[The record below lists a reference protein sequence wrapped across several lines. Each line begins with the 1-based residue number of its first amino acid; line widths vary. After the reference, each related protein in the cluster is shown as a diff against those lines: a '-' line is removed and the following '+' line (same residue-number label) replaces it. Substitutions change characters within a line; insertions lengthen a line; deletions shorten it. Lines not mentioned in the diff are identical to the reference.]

1 MLRGQALTSLT
12 AIFGS
17 SQEKPAEESEK
28 LLNLYWNRAE
38 LKKEFAELRKEQLR
52 LQGRIKQ
59 QEGARAR
66 SEQKLDHIEQLLLDR
81 EWVYSVLV
89 HYQFRALN
97 LRCQSK
103 LEKFAEQLKQQREQ
117 RQHSRLLSDWNARLQ
132 KEKEDI
138 ERGIREQ
145 RMRIQLLEDR
155 LQAERHRLV
164 MMNGFVR
171 FFRRRSL
178 TATLDGIAGEI
189 EAAHAEETRLLECC
203 TEVTNRQPPDTQGLD
218 IPTKRMINF
227 MILAFAQQIYLHFRE
242 DELVTMAKEA
252 GEKSVGAINYGNKKA
267 CFELIAKLHKRADNF
282 ESAASF
288 ADTLQ
293 KRARLISETARFGAS
308 DVAVPAPDSV
318 STVYELGESGSV
330 SKSDADL
337 LGQNY
342 WNLSDILSR

>member
-1 MLRGQALTSLT
+1 MTSLT

-52 LQGRIKQ
+52 LQDRIKYHD
-59 QEGARAR
+59 GARAR
-66 SEQKLDHIEQLLLDR
+66 AEQKLDHIEQLLLDR

-117 RQHSRLLSDWNARLQ
+117 RQHSRQMSDWTAHLQ
-132 KEKEDI
+132 KEKADI
-138 ERGIREQ
+138 ERQIHER
-145 RMRIQLLEDR
+145 RMHIQLLEDK

-164 MMNGFVR
+164 MMNGFIR

-178 TATLDGIAGEI
+178 TATLDGIAAEI
-189 EAAHAEETRLLECC
+189 EAAQAEEADLLENCQ
-203 TEVTNRQPPDTQGLD
+203 EVMNRQPPDTQGLD
-218 IPTKRMINF
+218 IATKRIINF
-227 MILAFAQQIYLHFRE
+227 MILAFAQQLYLHFRE
-242 DELVTMAKEA
+242 DELVNMAKEA
-252 GEKSVGAINYGNKKA
+252 GEKSVGAINYGSKKD
-267 CFELIAKLHKRADNF
+267 CFELIARLHKRADTF
-282 ESAASF
+282 ESAAGF

-293 KRARLISETARFGAS
+293 KRAKLISEDARFESA
-308 DVAVPAPDSV
+308 DEAVPVSSSV
-318 STVYELGESGSV
+318 ETAFEIGESGAV

-337 LGQNY
+337 LGQDY
-342 WNLSDILSR
+342 WNLSNILSR